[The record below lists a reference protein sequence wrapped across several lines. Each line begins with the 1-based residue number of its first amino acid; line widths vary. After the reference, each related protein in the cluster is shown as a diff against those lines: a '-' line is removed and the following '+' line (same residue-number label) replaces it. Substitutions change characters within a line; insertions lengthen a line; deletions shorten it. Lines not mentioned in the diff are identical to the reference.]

1 MPDTEQ
7 ARPSY
12 GRWHILGL
20 LCLMYLIT
28 YLDRV
33 NIATAAP
40 EIRKEFGFDQ
50 ATMGVIFSA
59 FVWGYA
65 VFQVSGGWL
74 SDRFGVR
81 FVLTGIV
88 LYWSLMTAGTALAT
102 GLASFFV
109 LRFLFGVGEAGAFP
123 GATRAMQLWYPSP
136 ERGFVQGF
144 THSASRLGAAIAPPI
159 VVLIMFGGQLDW
171 AWLPFSISLPA
182 LGWRSV
188 FYICGAAGSVW
199 SIWWVLTY
207 RNLPE
212 EHGAVN
218 RAELEHIRGTNAQGD
233 IKPPPATR
241 QAVPLGAAIA
251 PPVLLI
257 AMGLAWIFGG
267 PYVFFPIAAAL
278 IGGTWWYLWHFDP
291 TWGRLLRSPNMWAI
305 MCAYFTYVY
314 CLYIFLTW
322 LPSYLVD
329 ARGFTL
335 LKVGLLASLPL
346 WGGVIGD
353 TVGGIATDWLV
364 KRTGSARIGR
374 RAVAIT
380 GLLGCAAFIV
390 PAALTADPYIAVY
403 CLTASMFF
411 LECTIGP
418 AWAVPMDCGGEYSGT
433 VSGMMNMAGNI
444 GGALSPIVFGA
455 LAQGGN
461 WQAPFILAA
470 ALLVAG
476 AGVWAF
482 WLDPEQSVVER
493 TDTKTEPAV
502 AAAATAV

>member
-1 MPDTEQ
+1 MPQSTQ

-12 GRWHILGL
+12 GRWYILGL

-33 NIATAAP
+33 NISTAAP

-81 FVLTGIV
+81 FVLTAIV
-88 LYWSLMTAGTALAT
+88 LYWSLMTVGTAFAT
-102 GLASFFV
+102 GLTSFFV
-109 LRFLFGVGEAGAFP
+109 VRFLFGVGEAGAFP
-123 GATRAMQLWYPSP
+123 SATRAMQLWYPQQ

-159 VVLIMFGGQLDW
+159 VVFIILGGQLPG
-171 AWLPFSISLPA
+171 LPFISLPP

-188 FYICGAAGSVW
+188 FYICGAIGFIW

-212 EHGAVN
+212 EHRLVS
-218 RAELEHIRGTNAQGD
+218 RDELERIRGTDLKGE
-233 IKPPPATR
+233 IKPPPTTR
-241 QAVPLGAAIA
+241 QSVPLGAAIA
-251 PPVLLI
+251 PPLLLI

-267 PYVFFPIAAAL
+267 PFVFFPIAAGL
-278 IGGTWWYLWHFDP
+278 IGATWWYLWRFDP
-291 TWGRLLRSPNMWAI
+291 PWGRLLRTPNMWAI

-346 WGGVIGD
+346 WAGVIGD
-353 TVGGIATDWLV
+353 TVGGLATDWLT

-374 RAVAIT
+374 RSVAIT
-380 GLLGCAAFIV
+380 GLLGCAVFIV
-390 PAALTADPYIAVY
+390 PAALTDDAYVAVY

-418 AWAVPMDCGGEYSGT
+418 SWAVPMDCGGQYSGT

-444 GGALSPIVFGA
+444 GGAISPIVFGA

-476 AGVWAF
+476 AAVWAF
-482 WLDPEQSVVER
+482 WLDPDRSVVDRIE
-493 TDTKTEPAV
+493 KEAEPVVV
-502 AAAATAV
+502 AAASAA